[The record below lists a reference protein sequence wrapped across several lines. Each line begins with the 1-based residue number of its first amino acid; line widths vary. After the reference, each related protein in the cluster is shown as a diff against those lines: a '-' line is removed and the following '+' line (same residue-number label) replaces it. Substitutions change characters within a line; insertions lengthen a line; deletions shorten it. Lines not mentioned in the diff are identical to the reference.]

1 MFPVRSLQLN
11 DGVRTKE
18 LPFVIC
24 YLLLG
29 RYIMNSTKYSTASNS
44 RSYKKLPK
52 DFRHPSENQGKIG
65 HPTQFLGNILY
76 PSEFQIFHI
85 PPH

>member
-1 MFPVRSLQLN
+1 MSEFLLFN
-11 DGVRTKE
+11 DGVRSNE
-18 LPFVIC
+18 LHFVIL

-29 RYIMNSTKYSTASNS
+29 RYIMNSTKYSTASYS

-52 DFRHPSENQGKIG
+52 EFRHPSENQGKNGG